1 MQDRILQV
9 KIIPTCSIFP
19 CSRYFTVIMS
29 QKYFNVVDSTSEILN
44 LFHQSACRDKLI
56 MNKIVSTFFTLALS
70 LILLGCSFKTNQEPA
85 VGFTL
90 PDTFS
95 QNGQEVLSD
104 KWWQDFNDPTLNTL
118 IDQALGENFS
128 LKAALNRLQQ
138 AEASYRVT
146 ASDLYPALDGTAS
159 ADTDR
164 TRASGSTS
172 GSQSYLLGVT
182 ASYEVDL
189 WGRIQ
194 SLTEAARLDVLGS
207 SMDLETAAITI
218 SSQVASTWY
227 QLREQRKRLEV
238 IDQQIITNNK
248 GLQIIRLQFR
258 TGQVGIADILQQ
270 QQLIE
275 SNTGERAQ
283 LIASRDQTFHALNI
297 LLGLSPTSTDSIP
310 TGEYVL
316 HLPPLPETGV
326 PAELIQ
332 KRPDM
337 QSAFLAVQA
346 ADANVA
352 AAIAAQ
358 YPTLSI
364 SADLNTF
371 GDSTRDLFSDWFS
384 SLAANLVGPIFDA
397 GQRASE
403 TDRKRAIA
411 REKLNTYSQTAL
423 EALAEVENAL
433 IKEEQQR
440 VYITS
445 IDNQLKLA
453 KQSMAQIK
461 NRYIQGMENYQRVL
475 TALVSLQN
483 LQQQYY
489 SARLTLITNR
499 IELCRALAGG
509 WKFSQNN
516 S

>member
-1 MQDRILQV
+1 
-9 KIIPTCSIFP
+9 
-19 CSRYFTVIMS
+19 
-29 QKYFNVVDSTSEILN
+29 
-44 LFHQSACRDKLI
+44 
-56 MNKIVSTFFTLALS
+56 MNKKIYTFFILTLS
-70 LILLGCSFKTNQEPA
+70 LLLWGCSFTPHEKPS

-95 QNGQEVLSD
+95 QNGQAVMTD
-104 KWWQDFNDPTLNTL
+104 KWWQDFNDPILNTL
-118 IDQALGENFS
+118 VDKALGNNFS

-138 AEASYRVT
+138 AEATHRVT
-146 ASDLYPALDGTAS
+146 ASDLYPTLNGTAS

-164 TRASGSTS
+164 TRASNSTS
-172 GSQSYLLGVT
+172 GSQSYLMGFT

-189 WGRIQ
+189 WGRIR
-194 SLTEAARLDVLGS
+194 SLTEAAQLDVLGS
-207 SMDLETAAITI
+207 SMDLETAAITL

-227 QLREQRKRLEV
+227 QLCEQRKRLGV
-238 IDQQIITNNK
+238 IDQQIITNK
-248 GLQIIRLQFR
+248 KALQIIRLQFR
-258 TGQVGIADILQQ
+258 TGNVGIADVLQQ

-275 SNTGERAQ
+275 SNMGERAQ
-283 LIASRDQTFHALNI
+283 LLASRDQTFHALNI
-297 LLGLSPTSTDSIP
+297 LLGLAPTSTDIIP
-310 TGEYVL
+310 TKEYVL
-316 HLPPLPETGV
+316 QLPPLPATGL
-326 PAELIQ
+326 PADLIQ

-358 YPTLSI
+358 YPTLSL

-371 GDSTRDLFSDWFS
+371 GDSTRDLFNDWFT
-384 SLAANLVGPIFDA
+384 SLGANLVGPIFDA
-397 GQRASE
+397 GQHAAE

-411 REKLNTYSQTAL
+411 REKLNNYSQTAL

-433 IKEEQQR
+433 IQEKQQR
-440 VYITS
+440 IYIAS

-453 KQSMAQIK
+453 EQSMTQIK
-461 NRYIQGMENYQRVL
+461 NRYIQGSEDYQRVL

-489 SARLTLITNR
+489 SARLALITNR
-499 IELCRALAGG
+499 IELCRTLAGG